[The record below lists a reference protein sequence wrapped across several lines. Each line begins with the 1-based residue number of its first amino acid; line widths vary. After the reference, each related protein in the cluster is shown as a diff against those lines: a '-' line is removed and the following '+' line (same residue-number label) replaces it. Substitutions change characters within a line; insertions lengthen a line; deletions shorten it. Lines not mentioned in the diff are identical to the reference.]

1 VQGKSEQMM
10 EYIKKV
16 RACIRWLLE
25 KDDANL
31 AEIERINGQLEVTHK
46 QHSEIGTN
54 LLKLSH
60 HGYFLSSTF
69 F

>member
-1 VQGKSEQMM
+1 MM

-25 KDDANL
+25 REDANL
-31 AEIERINGQLEVTHK
+31 AEIERINGQLEATHK

-54 LLKLSH
+54 LCNYRTMDTSS
-60 HGYFLSSTF
+60 FLLHSSD
-69 F
+69 